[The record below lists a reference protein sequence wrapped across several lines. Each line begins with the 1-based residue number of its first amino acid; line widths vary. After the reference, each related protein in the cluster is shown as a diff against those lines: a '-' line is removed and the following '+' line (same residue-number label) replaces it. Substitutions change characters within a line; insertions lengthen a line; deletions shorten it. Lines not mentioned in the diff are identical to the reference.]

1 LKKLNLKSLAN
12 GCAAAMKWLRAEW
25 WALLV
30 VTLGNVVFA
39 FAVINFTLP
48 YRFPDMGVSG
58 LAVLSN
64 YLFGVSPTWVIVIGN
79 AGLLLWGR
87 RSLNARFLGLTIYS
101 IAVFSIFM
109 PVFHSFS
116 LPLPQD
122 KFMATL
128 ITGVLK
134 GLSIGMIFNVGA
146 STGGTDIIAMV
157 MRRRHGIEVGQ
168 FSIFLNLFIL
178 ALSLG
183 VVGLEAVVYGA
194 AGLYVFGIVLD
205 NVTRQFDRRKQAFII
220 TNIPDEVCLF
230 ITSRGKGVTKFEG
243 RGAYTGETRFML
255 ISLLE
260 PRHVVQLKKFL
271 QEKDPK
277 AFVYICDASEVLGKG
292 FKSWKSL

>member
-1 LKKLNLKSLAN
+1 
-12 GCAAAMKWLRAEW
+12 MKVKERL
-25 WALLV
+25 WALLRGLRGEWKTLV
-30 VTLGNVVFA
+30 IIVLGNVVTA

-64 YLFGVSPTWVIVIGN
+64 YVFGISPSWVVAIGN
-79 AGLLLWGR
+79 LLLLVWGR
-87 RSLNARFLGLTIYS
+87 GNLQPRFLGLTVCS
-101 IAVFSIFM
+101 ILVFSLFM
-109 PVFHSFS
+109 PVFLAFP

-122 KFMATL
+122 RFMATV

-134 GLSIGMIFNVGA
+134 GVAAGMIFNAGG
-146 STGGTDIIAMV
+146 SGGGTDIVAMV
-157 MRRRHGIEVGQ
+157 LRRRYGVEVGQ
-168 FSIFLNLFIL
+168 FSIFVNLFIL

-183 VVGLEAVVYGA
+183 VVGLNSVVYGVV
-194 AGLYVFGIVLD
+194 GLYIYGITLD
-205 NVTRQFDRRKQAFII
+205 NVMRKFDRRKQAFII

-230 ITSRGKGVTKFEG
+230 ITSRGKGVTRVEG
-243 RGAYTGETRFML
+243 KGVYTGQPRPVL

-260 PRHVVQLKKFL
+260 PRHVVQLKSFL

-277 AFVYICDASEVLGKG
+277 AFVSICDATEVLGNG

>member
-1 LKKLNLKSLAN
+1 VNPVLKDN
-12 GCAAAMKWLRAEW
+12 CFAALKWLRKEW
-25 WALLV
+25 KALLV
-30 VTLGNVVFA
+30 VMLGNAVFA

-58 LAVLSN
+58 LAVLSH
-64 YLFGVSPTWVIVIGN
+64 YIFGISPTWVIVIGN
-79 AGLLLWGR
+79 ALLLLWGR
-87 RSLNARFLGLTIYS
+87 RSLNARFLGLTLYS
-101 IAVFSIFM
+101 IIVFSSFMSIFRLI
-109 PVFHSFS
+109 P

-146 STGGTDIIAMV
+146 STGGTDIVAMV
-157 MRRRHGIEVGQ
+157 MRRRYGIEVGQ
-168 FSIFLNLFIL
+168 FSIFINMFIL

-183 VVGLEAVVYGA
+183 VVGLESVVYGA

-205 NVTRQFDRRKQAFII
+205 NVTRQFERRKQAFII
-220 TNIPDEVCLF
+220 TNIPDEVSAF
-230 ITSRGKGVTKFEG
+230 INSKGKGVTKIEG
-243 RGAYTGETRFML
+243 TGAYTGQPRPLL

-260 PRHVVQLKKFL
+260 PRHVIQLKKFL

-277 AFVYICDASEVLGKG
+277 AFVSICDASEVLGKG
-292 FKSWKSL
+292 FKSWKAL

>member
-1 LKKLNLKSLAN
+1 
-12 GCAAAMKWLRAEW
+12 M
-25 WALLV
+25 WALLRGLRGEWKTLV
-30 VTLGNVVFA
+30 IIVLGNVVTA

-64 YLFGVSPTWVIVIGN
+64 YVFGISPSWVVAIGN
-79 AGLLLWGR
+79 LLLLVWGR
-87 RSLNARFLGLTIYS
+87 GNLQPRFLGLTVCS
-101 IAVFSIFM
+101 ILVFSLFM
-109 PVFHSFS
+109 PVFLAFP

-122 KFMATL
+122 RFMATV

-134 GLSIGMIFNVGA
+134 GVAAGMIFNAGG
-146 STGGTDIIAMV
+146 SGGGTDIVAMV
-157 MRRRHGIEVGQ
+157 LRRRYGVEVGQ
-168 FSIFLNLFIL
+168 FSIFVNLFIL

-183 VVGLEAVVYGA
+183 VVGLNSVVYGVV
-194 AGLYVFGIVLD
+194 GLYIYGITLD
-205 NVTRQFDRRKQAFII
+205 NVMRKFDRRKQAFII

-230 ITSRGKGVTKFEG
+230 ITSRGKGVTRVEG
-243 RGAYTGETRFML
+243 KGVYTGQPRPVL

-260 PRHVVQLKKFL
+260 PRHVVQLKSFL

-277 AFVYICDASEVLGKG
+277 AFVSICDATEVLGNG